1 MKFSDYFKKNFE
13 TSDNASY
20 PELGTRYYRNK
31 IEDGLTALKEMIS
44 EVKAVIVDENE
55 IYQEILFETSAFSC
69 TAKITVTTP
78 VEMAIDFNI
87 VTYNFL
93 GLGKGIKYIQSFYEI
108 LDKKLSLK
116 GTCLY
121 RG

>member
-13 TSDNASY
+13 TSDNTLY

-31 IEDGLTALKEMIS
+31 LDDGLTALKEMIA
-44 EVKAVIVDENE
+44 EAGAIIVDENE
-55 IYQEILFETSAFSC
+55 LYQEILFETSGYSC

-78 VEMAIDFNI
+78 VELAIDFTI
-87 VTYNFL
+87 TTYNFL
-93 GLGKGIKYIQSFYEI
+93 GLLKGIKYIQSFYEI
-108 LDKKLSLK
+108 LDKKLTLK

>member
-13 TSDNASY
+13 TSDNTSY
-20 PELGTRYYRNK
+20 PELETRYYRNK
-31 IEDGLTALKEMIS
+31 IEDGMRALKEMIS
-44 EVKAVIVDENE
+44 EVGAVIVDEND
-55 IYQEILFETSAFSC
+55 IYQEILFETSNFSC

-78 VEMAIDFNI
+78 VELAIDFNI

-93 GLGKGIKYIQSFYEI
+93 GLLKGLKHIESFYQI

>member
-13 TSDNASY
+13 TSDNSTY

-31 IEDGLTALKEMIS
+31 LDDAITALKEMIA
-44 EVKAVIVDENE
+44 EVGAIVVDENE
-55 IYQEILFETSAFSC
+55 VYQEILFETSGYSC

-78 VEMAIDFNI
+78 VEVAIDFNI
-87 VTYNFL
+87 ITYNFL
-93 GLGKGIKYIQSFYEI
+93 GMGKGLKCIASFYEV

>member
-13 TSDNASY
+13 TSDNTIY
-20 PELGTRYYRNK
+20 PELETRYYRNK
-31 IEDGLTALKEMIS
+31 LEDGLSALKEMIA
-44 EVKAVIVDENE
+44 EVGAIIIDENTD
-55 IYQEILFETSAFSC
+55 YLEILFETSGYSC
-69 TAKITVTTP
+69 TAKITVTTA
-78 VEMAIDFNI
+78 VEIGIDFNI

-93 GLGKGIKYIQSFYEI
+93 GMGKGLKYIASFYEI
-108 LDKKLSLK
+108 LNKKLSLK